1 MRHNCGVEAVELCDF
16 IRDLGDYVP
25 ELNAAETLE
34 FVAPR
39 MHYVS
44 LDSNAFLPCCLDW
57 RAEIRLGVM
66 ESHVGDPDV
75 VVGHVDFL
83 VLQLGHE
90 PADLVLAEFSEEARR
105 FADLFDGSWLASDV
119 EEEGCFAAAASID
132 VVMIVLDVV
141 VDESAR
147 GHQLGAWAVSEAV
160 GTMLPTSAGLAV
172 MFPHWDAEF
181 DGDISMGKV
190 EAVERLNRYW
200 QRVGLVPV
208 DGHPGFL
215 GQATAFTYL
224 DDARRDLAAVR
235 ESAFH
240 VPVDSLRMR
249 LANGDGFS
257 MHP

>member
-90 PADLVLAEFSEEARR
+90 PADLVLAEVSEEARR

-147 GHQLGAWAVSEAV
+147 GHQLGAWAVSEAGRDDVAHLGGV
-160 GTMLPTSAGLAV
+160 GGDVSA
-172 MFPHWDAEF
+172 
-181 DGDISMGKV
+181 
-190 EAVERLNRYW
+190 
-200 QRVGLVPV
+200 
-208 DGHPGFL
+208 L
-215 GQATAFTYL
+215 GCG
-224 DDARRDLAAVR
+224 V
-235 ESAFH
+235 
-240 VPVDSLRMR
+240 
-249 LANGDGFS
+249 
-257 MHP
+257 